1 MKTVR
6 NLLRKIIQDVCF
18 LFKYNEIYFIKESY
32 EEMFWLVIR
41 YMVWI
46 NSDAIH
52 YFLQKKSIKKRYFVE
67 KLLVL
72 KN

>member
-32 EEMFWLVIR
+32 EKMFFLVG
-41 YMVWI
+41 
-46 NSDAIH
+46 NKIH
-52 YFLQKKSIKKRYFVE
+52 GVVSIVMQFIIFCKKK
-67 KLLVL
+67 VL
-72 KN
+72 KKDILSKNY

>member
-32 EEMFWLVIR
+32 EEMFFLVDNKIHGVVSIVMR
-41 YMVWI
+41 C
-46 NSDAIH
+46 NSLFFA
-52 YFLQKKSIKKRYFVE
+52 KKKY
-67 KLLVL
+67 
-72 KN
+72 